1 MNEIF
6 AGTIDVKEMVEI
18 LVNLYE
24 MEGVAK
30 VCLAKVELEMIL
42 LQQP

>member
-30 VCLAKVELEMIL
+30 VGLGKVELKIIL